1 MSVEADIPS
10 FAGVHHPK
18 LPVRDLARS
27 EAWCG
32 RTLGY
37 RRAAEF
43 VEQGVLIEVVLSHP
57 AGGPDLALRLDP
69 GRAEA
74 AAGFDYFAIAVPDSA
89 AIEALAARL
98 EALGEPHGGVWRGLR
113 GWVMPLLHDPDGHEV
128 RFYTIEE
135 HTSHKPGEV
144 MRMVDPQE
152 SAEQVR
158 PAAP

>member
-1 MSVEADIPS
+1 MNVEADIPS
-10 FAGVHHPK
+10 LAGVHHLK

-27 EAWCG
+27 EAWYM

-37 RRAAEF
+37 RQAAEF
-43 VEQGVLIEVVLSHP
+43 IEKGVLIEVVLSHP
-57 AGGPDLALRLDP
+57 AGGPHLALRLAP

-89 AIEALAARL
+89 AIQALAARL
-98 EALGEPHGGVWRGLR
+98 EGLGEAHGGVWRGLR
-113 GWVMPLLHDPDGHEV
+113 GWLLPLVHDPDGHEV
-128 RFYTIEE
+128 RFYTVEE
-135 HTSHKPGEV
+135 HTLSEPGQV

>member
-1 MSVEADIPS
+1 MNVEADIPS
-10 FAGVHHPK
+10 LVGVHHLK

-27 EAWCG
+27 EAWYG

-89 AIEALAARL
+89 AIEALAARM
-98 EALGEPHGGVWRGLR
+98 EALGWRAPSRCGPPR
-113 GWVMPLLHDPDGHEV
+113 RRRPDR
-128 RFYTIEE
+128 RFC
-135 HTSHKPGEV
+135 
-144 MRMVDPQE
+144 
-152 SAEQVR
+152 
-158 PAAP
+158 